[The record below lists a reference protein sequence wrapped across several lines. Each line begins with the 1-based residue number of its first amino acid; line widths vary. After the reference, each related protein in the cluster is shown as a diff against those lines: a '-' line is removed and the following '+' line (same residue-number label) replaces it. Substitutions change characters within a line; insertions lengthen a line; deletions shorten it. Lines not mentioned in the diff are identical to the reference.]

1 MKTDFNPRLEGLKD
15 LGIYL
20 GLALCCAGLGA
31 IGFLIAQDLARVSI
45 P

>member
-31 IGFLIAQDLARVSI
+31 IGCLIAQDLARVSI
-45 P
+45 L

>member
-31 IGFLIAQDLARVSI
+31 IGCLIAQDLARVSI

>member
-20 GLALCCAGLGA
+20 GLAFCCAGLGA
-31 IGFLIAQDLARVSI
+31 IGCLIAQDLARVSI